1 MNNTMTE
8 ADKLAQLTRQS
19 RGNYDAFL
27 YDCDGTLADNMGA
40 HKLSYQAVAK
50 MYGFELDVALIDEL
64 AGWPIIAVA
73 EEIKNRYGVNFD
85 PAVFTQQ
92 KNTLYESSF
101 INETKPIDFVVE
113 HLKQHAGQ
121 VRIGV
126 VSGGSRAAVS
136 RTLRMLGIS
145 QLVEVL
151 VCAGET
157 PRGKPYADPF
167 LSAARQLAVEP
178 GRCLVFEDGD
188 PGVQAAEAAGMRWIR
203 IDRIG

>member
-19 RGNYDAFL
+19 RGNYEAFL

-50 MYGFELDVALIDEL
+50 MYGFELDAALIDEL

-73 EEIKNRYGVNFD
+73 EEIRKRYGVNFD

-101 INETKPIDFVVE
+101 INETKPINFVVE

-121 VRIGV
+121 LRIGV

-145 QLVEVL
+145 PLVEIL

-167 LSAARQLAVEP
+167 LYAARQLDVEP
-178 GRCLVFEDGD
+178 TRCLVFEDGE

-203 IDRIG
+203 IDKIG